1 MAAGCQEEEQ
11 VSCCSDK
18 KQLQSM
24 HYRFNTKVHKA
35 LFHFTTK
42 KNEIKDRA
50 WVHNSHRKQQNTHK
64 NSETKVGN
72 HRNPLPLWQACIY
85 PSLGTSDLQC
95 SPGFLPPAAIHRA
108 LPWCLS
114 LGTHFSHSHL
124 KHVST
129 HFQLPSRGKKKQP
142 NRLLSKSHETH
153 CDLLMTESAATPRT
167 HLTQAQKTKNNK
179 KKKKKRTLQSCSC
192 SAATIIP

>member
-1 MAAGCQEEEQ
+1 MHNTH
-11 VSCCSDK
+11 K
-18 KQLQSM
+18 K
-24 HYRFNTKVHKA
+24 H
-35 LFHFTTK
+35 
-42 KNEIKDRA
+42 
-50 WVHNSHRKQQNTHK
+50 QNTHK
-64 NSETKVGN
+64 NSETKVRN

-85 PSLGTSDLQC
+85 PALGTGDLQC
-95 SPGFLPPAAIHRA
+95 SPGFLPRAAIHRA
-108 LPWCLS
+108 LPRCLS
-114 LGTHFSHSHL
+114 PSTHLSHSHL

-167 HLTQAQKTKNNK
+167 HLTQAHKTTNNRK
-179 KKKKKRTLQSCSC
+179 KKRKRTLQSPSY

>member
-1 MAAGCQEEEQ
+1 M
-11 VSCCSDK
+11 
-18 KQLQSM
+18 
-24 HYRFNTKVHKA
+24 
-35 LFHFTTK
+35 FTTGTPPRFADDGSCQHHLEHALQVQYESAQNFISFYHQ

-72 HRNPLPLWQACIY
+72 HRNPLPLWQTCIY
-85 PSLGTSDLQC
+85 PTFGTGDLQC
-95 SPGFLPPAAIHRA
+95 SLGFLPLAAIHRA

-114 LGTHFSHSHL
+114 PGTHLSHSHL

-167 HLTQAQKTKNNK
+167 HLTQAQKTKNNN
-179 KKKKKRTLQSCSC
+179 KKKKKRTLQLRNCL
-192 SAATIIP
+192 AATIIP